1 METPSTPMRP
11 IEVSTP
17 MAPERPKP
25 RKRYLSTS
33 SDDEQFPPTKT
44 PQEEDEE
51 ISQIWQSLL
60 DSISIPNSIMQE
72 PAAEAVTAEEPE
84 KCINTSIPPSPIE
97 LWNMASASNIHIQAP
112 EALANNQPAHLT
124 LKNLLGLS
132 IDETQ
137 HILPRKRRGA
147 MRGIVRAT
155 IYGILKHCLSQYLYE
170 SCIGCTIQ
178 APGQSSHECTVW
190 TENDI
195 STKLR
200 ILCAKLW
207 FQPVLHVVI
216 LIGYSLNC
224 LALTS
229 ENVDQVLILTTEISR
244 AINPRM
250 YLEKIMKTTDQ
261 SFLQHVERV
270 IKDRPYK
277 SFLTS
282 NNQMTTQPMRIS
294 NLKIQRLRQHMRGPK
309 HQRTTDLEAT
319 VKPNENS
326 NTSRGTL

>member
-17 MAPERPKP
+17 LAPERPKP

-178 APGQSSHECTVW
+178 APGQSSHECT
-190 TENDI
+190 
-195 STKLR
+195 
-200 ILCAKLW
+200 
-207 FQPVLHVVI
+207 
-216 LIGYSLNC
+216 
-224 LALTS
+224 
-229 ENVDQVLILTTEISR
+229 
-244 AINPRM
+244 
-250 YLEKIMKTTDQ
+250 
-261 SFLQHVERV
+261 
-270 IKDRPYK
+270 
-277 SFLTS
+277 

-309 HQRTTDLEAT
+309 HQRPTDLEAT